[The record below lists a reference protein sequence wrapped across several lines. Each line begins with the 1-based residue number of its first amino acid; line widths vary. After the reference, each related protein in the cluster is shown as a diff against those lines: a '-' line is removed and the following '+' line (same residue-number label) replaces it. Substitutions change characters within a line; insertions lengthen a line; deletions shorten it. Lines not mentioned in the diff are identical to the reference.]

1 MVCKVP
7 YSLRGDSIFTFTGQ
21 HLTETATA
29 PLGHGTP
36 PDAAPPDTLCIS
48 DFPDVKKSL
57 PPTPIEQPCI
67 VEEEGT
73 VDDTE
78 RRELELMREIWFL
91 TQWRHKRSEG
101 LQGVHSRI
109 SHTEQE
115 SDSKSRAKRARQK
128 KAVHL
133 ANRCNSS
140 ARKRS
145 RNRSCHKSDTFF

>member
-1 MVCKVP
+1 MANAFPKPLARSCLMVCKVP
-7 YSLRGDSIFTFTGQ
+7 YSWRGDSIFTFTGQ

-78 RRELELMREIWFL
+78 RRELELMRKIWFL
-91 TQWRHKRSEG
+91 THGGTRDLKGYKECTVVSRTPSRSRTPSPERRE
-101 LQGVHSRI
+101 H
-109 SHTEQE
+109 
-115 SDSKSRAKRARQK
+115 DKSR
-128 KAVHL
+128 
-133 ANRCNSS
+133 RC
-140 ARKRS
+140 
-145 RNRSCHKSDTFF
+145 T